1 MKKIWLMVPAVWLT
15 CLVLLTMVSANCPYS
30 GIGRTTYGTLIR
42 GNATHEVVN
51 GQLVPKEEV
60 VRDDGLFWQCE
71 DIIRNQT
78 KVRDCRLY
86 ERIEFV
92 WNDSEPDDMWQ
103 CDEEEESIY
112 HPIQLWLGEYIFQN
126 MPMLVEMY
134 LRW

>member
-1 MKKIWLMVPAVWLT
+1 MKTKLIV
-15 CLVLLTMVSANCPYS
+15 LVLLCSVTLSMVSAACPYS
-30 GIGRTTYGTLIR
+30 GIGVLTKGILIR
-42 GNATHEVVN
+42 GNATHEAIN

-86 ERIEFV
+86 EKVEFV

-103 CDEEEESIY
+103 CEEESEEQALY
-112 HPIQLWLGEYIFQN
+112 HPMQLWAA
-126 MPMLVEMY
+126 EMI
-134 LRW
+134 LNLFGLPSSILK